1 MKFWKTVLAVIVG
14 VILTGIIM
22 LVLSVMFF
30 SSLAASA
37 SSQPTLPKEGVLLMD
52 MSSFAVAE
60 QASAPDPMA
69 VIQGGSTTT
78 VSLLDAVNALHIAA
92 EDPTVQFLYLKPE
105 GYAGGF
111 AALEELRKAIS
122 DFRAGGKAVVA
133 WLDNPGTGSYYLA
146 SAADKVY
153 MTAYEGGTTMFNGIS
168 TQLVFLK
175 DLLDKL
181 GVNVQLIR
189 HGKYKSAGEMFIR
202 NASSPENMEQN
213 QEMIDSIWKTFASD
227 IAASRGI
234 SVETL
239 NSLIDNLALN
249 FPEDFLN
256 AGLVDELMSRSELE
270 AKITALAVKESI
282 KDVKTMSFPAYVSA
296 KVQPNLKARE
306 KIAVIYADG
315 DIVDSGRGLVGREL
329 AATINKVREDESVK
343 AVVFRVNSPGG
354 SVLAS
359 EKIKAEIELLRAAK
373 PVVASYGDYAASGGY
388 WISNSCDKIYSDA
401 TTLTGSIGVFSMIPD
416 FSKTLKDIAH
426 VNVTSVNSNR
436 HGDLYGLM
444 RPFDAAETAYM
455 QASVERIY
463 EHFVNIVAEGRELT
477 PDFVDTIAQGRV
489 WTGADALGIGLVD
502 EIGTLSDALAYTAG
516 LAGNPDLAAWRIEA
530 FPKPKS
536 TMDQLKDLLGGNN
549 AALAPFKDTPLESV
563 ASAIL
568 DWEGSWNRR
577 TPQYMYARIPY
588 AVIPW

>member
-60 QASAPDPMA
+60 QANAPDPMA
-69 VIQGGSTTT
+69 MLQGGSTTT
-78 VSLLDAVNALHIAA
+78 VSLLDAVNALRIAA

-105 GYAGGF
+105 GYTGGF
-111 AALEELRKAIS
+111 AALEELRKAVT

-168 TQLVFLK
+168 TQLIFLK

-202 NASSPENMEQN
+202 NSSSPENMEQN
-213 QEMIDSIWKTFASD
+213 QEMIDSIWKTFAAD

-315 DIVDSGRGLVGREL
+315 DIVDSGRGLVGKEL

-373 PVVASYGDYAASGGY
+373 PVVASYGDYAASGG
-388 WISNSCDKIYSDA
+388 
-401 TTLTGSIGVFSMIPD
+401 
-416 FSKTLKDIAH
+416 
-426 VNVTSVNSNR
+426 
-436 HGDLYGLM
+436 
-444 RPFDAAETAYM
+444 
-455 QASVERIY
+455 
-463 EHFVNIVAEGRELT
+463 
-477 PDFVDTIAQGRV
+477 
-489 WTGADALGIGLVD
+489 
-502 EIGTLSDALAYTAG
+502 
-516 LAGNPDLAAWRIEA
+516 
-530 FPKPKS
+530 
-536 TMDQLKDLLGGNN
+536 
-549 AALAPFKDTPLESV
+549 
-563 ASAIL
+563 
-568 DWEGSWNRR
+568 
-577 TPQYMYARIPY
+577 
-588 AVIPW
+588 